1 MKDLRLECISDPV
14 TKLGDTN
21 TQFLFKAYNDLD
33 RVRFTDKQAIVFHLD
48 STDKRSIDGI
58 VSDGGESVSFSS
70 ASLKGLKPD
79 TYKVE
84 MWVTEGDKTDVYPTV
99 GSLELTL
106 NQNLVG
112 DETVTVVSSLKVE
125 DFERRF
131 VEFKQEL
138 IQDVAKLR
146 GPAGKSV
153 YDVWLENGHT
163 GTVTDFL
170 QDMKGIQGN
179 PGDTPVIGEDGNWH
193 IGGVNTELK
202 AIGKDGVGTW
212 DEIQKYID
220 SATKHFLTN
229 EKYEFN
235 SQALVSRVNRNLLET
250 QGNLEQYVQ
259 KQMSTLDS
267 TRQEL
272 TTAITQ
278 ATDANAK
285 ATAMMASRQLIHNKD
300 NHHFTANYGGRI
312 DDQYYSIP
320 LAKNATLILLH
331 VDASGFTYNSSNQ
344 WRVDVGTLTESLR
357 PTLDDVIGS
366 YFPYHN
372 GGFRCSLNLNGHL
385 VIDAT
390 NDFGTNTG
398 CHTSFMYIRKER

>member
-33 RVRFTDKQAIVFHLD
+33 RVHFTDKQSIVFHLD
-48 STDKRSIDGI
+48 SEDKRSIDATI
-58 VSDGGESVSFSS
+58 ADGGESVGFSS

-84 MWVTEGDKTDVYPTV
+84 MWVSEGNKTGIYPTV

-112 DETVTVVSSLKVE
+112 DSTVTVVSSLKVE

-131 VEFKQEL
+131 LEFKQQL

-146 GPAGKSV
+146 GPVGKSV

-193 IGGVNTELK
+193 IGGVNTEQK
-202 AIGKDGVGTW
+202 ALGKDGVGTW

-220 SATKHFLTN
+220 AKTKQFITAD
-229 EKYEFN
+229 KYKFDN
-235 SQALVSRVNRNLLET
+235 DSLVDRITKNLLDTKQEMSD
-250 QGNLEQYVQ
+250 YV
-259 KQMSTLDS
+259 DS
-267 TRQEL
+267 
-272 TTAITQ
+272 
-278 ATDANAK
+278 
-285 ATAMMASRQLIHNKD
+285 MMASLNSAVSDAKD
-300 NHHFTANYGGRI
+300 ANSKASSMLASRTLTDGKANNYFTVNYGGRI
-312 DDQYYSIP
+312 DSYYQSLQIGE
-320 LAKNATLILLH
+320 NVYLINLH
-331 VDASGFTYNSSNQ
+331 VDASGFTYDSSNQ
-344 WRVDVGTLTESLR
+344 WKVDVGTLIPSLR
-357 PTLDDVIGS
+357 PTFDSVVS
-366 YFPYHN
+366 FYRPYHDN
-372 GGFRCSLNLNGHL
+372 GFFCSLNKEGHL
-385 VIDAT
+385 SITT
-390 NDFGTNTG
+390 NKDTNAGFG
-398 CHTSFMYIRKER
+398 CHVNFTYVRKE

>member
-33 RVRFTDKQAIVFHLD
+33 RVHFTDKQSIAFHLD
-48 STDKRSIDGI
+48 SEDKRSIDATI
-58 VSDGGESVSFSS
+58 ADGGESVGFSS

-84 MWVTEGDKTDVYPTV
+84 MWVTEGDRTDIYPTV

-112 DETVTVVSSLKVE
+112 NDTVTVVSSLKVE

-131 VEFKQEL
+131 LEFKQQL

-193 IGGVNTELK
+193 IGGVNTEQK
-202 AIGKDGVGTW
+202 ALGKDGVGTW

-220 SATKHFLTN
+220 AKTKQFITAD
-229 EKYEFN
+229 KYKFDN
-235 SQALVSRVNRNLLET
+235 DSLVDRITKNLLDT
-250 QGNLEQYVQ
+250 
-259 KQMSTLDS
+259 KQEMSDHVDS
-267 TRQEL
+267 
-272 TTAITQ
+272 
-278 ATDANAK
+278 
-285 ATAMMASRQLIHNKD
+285 MMASLNSAISDAKEANSKASSLLASRTLTDGDAN
-300 NHHFTANYGGRI
+300 NHFTANSGGHI
-312 DDQYYSIP
+312 DSWCQSLQIGD
-320 LAKNATLILLH
+320 NATLINLH
-331 VDASGFTYNSSNQ
+331 VDASRFTYNSNNQ
-344 WRVDVGTLTESLR
+344 WTIDVGTLIPSLR
-357 PTLDDVIGS
+357 PTFGNVVS
-366 YFPYHN
+366 FYRPYHDN
-372 GGFRCSLNLNGHL
+372 GFFCSLDKNGHL
-385 VIDAT
+385 TIVTNKDMNADAT
-390 NDFGTNTG
+390 CHVDFT
-398 CHTSFMYIRKER
+398 YVRKE

>member
-14 TKLGDTN
+14 TKLDDTN
-21 TQFLFKAYNDLD
+21 TQFLFKAYVDLN
-33 RVRFTDKQAIVFHLD
+33 RVHFTDKQSIVFHFD
-48 STDKRSIDGI
+48 SEDKRSIDGAI
-58 VSDGGESVSFSS
+58 SDDGESVGFSS

-84 MWVTEGDKTDVYPTV
+84 MWVTEGDKTDIYPTV

-112 DETVTVVSSLKVE
+112 NDTVTVVSSLKVE

-131 VEFKQEL
+131 LEFKQQL
-138 IQDVAKLR
+138 TQDVAKLR

-193 IGGVNTELK
+193 IGGVNTEQK
-202 AIGKDGVGTW
+202 ALGKDGVGTW

-220 SATKHFLTN
+220 AKTKQFLTTD
-229 EKYEFN
+229 KYKFDN
-235 SQALVSRVNRNLLET
+235 DSLVDRITKNLLDTKQEMSD
-250 QGNLEQYVQ
+250 YV
-259 KQMSTLDS
+259 DS
-267 TRQEL
+267 MMVSL
-272 TTAITQ
+272 NSAVSD
-278 ATDANAK
+278 AKDANSK
-285 ATAMMASRQLIHNKD
+285 ASSLLASRMLTENKQ
-300 NHHFTANYGGRI
+300 NHHFSANYGGRI

-331 VDASGFTYNSSNQ
+331 VDVSGFTYDSSNQ
-344 WRVDVGTLTESLR
+344 WKVDVGTLAEYLR
-357 PTLDDVIGS
+357 PTFDNVVS
-366 YFPYHN
+366 FYRPYHDD
-372 GGFRCSLNLNGHL
+372 GFYCSLNKDGHL
-385 VIDAT
+385 VITTDKDMNAVS
-390 NDFGTNTG
+390 G
-398 CHTSFMYIRKER
+398 CHVNFTYVRKG

>member
-1 MKDLRLECISDPV
+1 MKDLRLECISDSV

-33 RVRFTDKQAIVFHLD
+33 RVRFTDKQSIVFHLD
-48 STDKRSIDGI
+48 SADKRSIDGI
-58 VSDGGESVSFSS
+58 VSDGGESVGFSS

-84 MWVTEGDKTDVYPTV
+84 MWVTEGDKTDIYPTV

-112 DETVTVVSSLKVE
+112 DDTVTVVSSLKVD

-131 VEFKQEL
+131 LEFKQQL

-193 IGGVNTELK
+193 IGGVNTEQK
-202 AIGKDGVGTW
+202 ALGKDGVGTW

-220 SATKHFLTN
+220 AKTKQFLTTD
-229 EKYEFN
+229 KYKFDN
-235 SQALVSRVNRNLLET
+235 DSLVDRITKNLLDTKQEMSD
-250 QGNLEQYVQ
+250 YV
-259 KQMSTLDS
+259 DS
-267 TRQEL
+267 MMVSLNSAVSDAKDANSKAAKLL
-272 TTAITQ
+272 TTHQ
-278 ATDANAK
+278 LVENYEKNHFSAN
-285 ATAMMASRQLIHNKD
+285 
-300 NHHFTANYGGRI
+300 FGGKI
-312 DDQYYSIP
+312 DDFYQAIKLSD
-320 LAKNATLILLH
+320 NATLIVLQ
-331 VDASGFTYNSSNQ
+331 VDASGFTYNSSNDYT
-344 WRVDVGTLTESLR
+344 VVVGTLVESLR
-357 PTLDDVIGS
+357 PTFVDVTS
-366 YFPYHN
+366 FYRPYRDN
-372 GGFRCSLNLNGHL
+372 GFWCTLSRNGQL
-385 VIDAT
+385 TIKT
-390 NDFGTNTG
+390 NKDFTANSG
-398 CHTSFMYIRKER
+398 CHVCFTYVRKG

>member
-21 TQFLFKAYNDLD
+21 TSFLFKAYVDLD

-48 STDKRSIDGI
+48 GDDKRSIDGT
-58 VSDGGESVSFSS
+58 VADGGESVDFSS
-70 ASLKGLKPD
+70 ASLIGLKPG

-84 MWVTEGDKTDVYPTV
+84 MWVTEGDKTDIYPTI

-112 DETVTVVSSLKVE
+112 DDTVTVVSSLKVE

-131 VEFKQEL
+131 LEFKQQL

-193 IGGVNTELK
+193 IGDVNTELQ

-220 SATKHFLTN
+220 ARTKQFLTTDKYKFENDSLVDRITKELLDTKQDMSSYVDNMMVSLNSAISDAKDANSKATKL
-229 EKYEFN
+229 
-235 SQALVSRVNRNLLET
+235 
-250 QGNLEQYVQ
+250 
-259 KQMSTLDS
+259 
-267 TRQEL
+267 L
-272 TTAITQ
+272 TTH
-278 ATDANAK
+278 
-285 ATAMMASRQLIHNKD
+285 QLTENYDK
-300 NHHFTANYGGRI
+300 NHFSVNFGGKI
-312 DDQYYSIP
+312 DDSYQAIKLSD
-320 LAKNATLILLH
+320 NATLISLQ
-331 VDASGFTYNSSNQ
+331 VDASGFTYNSSND
-344 WRVDVGTLTESLR
+344 WKVDVGTLIESLR
-357 PTLDDVIGS
+357 PTFVDIVGF
-366 YFPYHN
+366 YRPYRDN
-372 GGFRCSLNLNGHL
+372 SFWCTLQKNGHL
-385 VIDAT
+385 IIQT
-390 NDFGTNTG
+390 NKDFTPNSG
-398 CHTSFMYIRKER
+398 CHVNFTYIRKEG

>member
-14 TKLGDTN
+14 TKLDDTN
-21 TQFLFKAYNDLD
+21 TQFLFKAYVDLN
-33 RVRFTDKQAIVFHLD
+33 RVHFTDKQSIVFHFD
-48 STDKRSIDGI
+48 SEDKRSIDGVI
-58 VSDGGESVSFSS
+58 SDDGESVGFSS

-84 MWVTEGDKTDVYPTV
+84 MWVTEGDKTDIYPTV

-112 DETVTVVSSLKVE
+112 DDTVTVVSSLKVE

-131 VEFKQEL
+131 LEFKQQL
-138 IQDVAKLR
+138 TQDVAKLR

-193 IGGVNTELK
+193 IGGVNTEQK
-202 AIGKDGVGTW
+202 ALGKDGVGTW

-220 SATKHFLTN
+220 AKTKQFLTTD
-229 EKYEFN
+229 KYKFDN
-235 SQALVSRVNRNLLET
+235 DSLVDRITKNLLDTKQEMSD
-250 QGNLEQYVQ
+250 YV
-259 KQMSTLDS
+259 DS
-267 TRQEL
+267 MMVSL
-272 TTAITQ
+272 NSAVSD
-278 ATDANAK
+278 AKDANSK
-285 ATAMMASRQLIHNKD
+285 ASSLLASRMLTENKQ
-300 NHHFTANYGGRI
+300 NHHFSANYGGRI

-331 VDASGFTYNSSNQ
+331 VDVSGFTYDSSNQ
-344 WRVDVGTLTESLR
+344 WKVDVGTLAEYLR
-357 PTLDDVIGS
+357 PTFDNVVGF
-366 YFPYHN
+366 YRPYHDD
-372 GGFRCSLNLNGHL
+372 GFYCSLNKDGHL
-385 VIDAT
+385 VITTDKDMNAVS
-390 NDFGTNTG
+390 G
-398 CHTSFMYIRKER
+398 CHVNFMYIRKG

>member
-21 TQFLFKAYNDLD
+21 TQFLFKAYVDLD
-33 RVRFTDKQAIVFHLD
+33 RVRFTDKQSIVFHLD
-48 STDKRSIDGI
+48 SADKRSIDG
-58 VSDGGESVSFSS
+58 VVADGGESVGFSS

-84 MWVTEGDKTDVYPTV
+84 MWVTEGDKTNVYPTV

-112 DETVTVVSSLKVE
+112 DDTVTVVSSLKVE

-131 VEFKQEL
+131 LEFKQQL
-138 IQDVAKLR
+138 TQDVAKLR

-193 IGGVNTELK
+193 IGDTNTELK

-220 SATKHFLTN
+220 AKTKQFLTTDQYQFDNKALTSNVNKTMLDTQDSIRQYVTGKMQSLDATK
-229 EKYEFN
+229 
-235 SQALVSRVNRNLLET
+235 
-250 QGNLEQYVQ
+250 
-259 KQMSTLDS
+259 
-267 TRQEL
+267 QEL
-272 TTAITQ
+272 EAAVTQ
-278 ATDANAK
+278 ATDANNK
-285 ATAMMASRQLIHNKD
+285 ATSMLTSRSLIDHKGNS
-300 NHHFTANYGGRI
+300 HFTINFGGHI
-312 DDQYYSIP
+312 TDWYQKLQIGE
-320 LAKNATLILLH
+320 NAWLINLH
-331 VDASGFTYNSSNQ
+331 VDAWGFVYNSSNQ
-344 WRVDVGTLTESLR
+344 WKVDVGTVVDYLR
-357 PTLDDVIGS
+357 PTFDNAVGYYYPL
-366 YFPYHN
+366 HN
-372 GGFRCSLNLNGHL
+372 AGFFCTINQDGHL
-385 VIDAT
+385 VIV
-390 NDFGTNTG
+390 TNTDFAADAG
-398 CHTSFMYIRKER
+398 CHVNFTYIRKE

>member
-33 RVRFTDKQAIVFHLD
+33 RVHFTDQQSIVFHFD
-48 STDKRSIDGI
+48 SEDKRSIDGVI
-58 VSDGGESVSFSS
+58 SDGGESVGFSS

-84 MWVTEGDKTDVYPTV
+84 MWVSEGDKTDIYPTV
-99 GSLELTL
+99 GSLELTI

-112 DETVTVVSSLKVE
+112 DNTVTVVSSLKVE

-131 VEFKQEL
+131 LEFKQQL

-193 IGGVNTELK
+193 ISGVNTEQK
-202 AIGKDGVGTW
+202 ALGKDGVGSW

-229 EKYEFN
+229 EKYEFDN
-235 SQALVSRVNRNLLET
+235 QALISQVNRNLLET
-250 QGNLEQYVQ
+250 QGNLEQYV
-259 KQMSTLDS
+259 KNQMSTLDS

-272 TTAITQ
+272 IAAVTQ
-278 ATDANAK
+278 ATDANSK
-285 ATAMMASRQLIHNKD
+285 ATAMMASRQLIYNKD
-300 NHHFTANYGGRI
+300 NHHFTVNYGGRI
-312 DDQYYSIP
+312 DDSYYSFR
-320 LAKNATLILLH
+320 LADNATLIVLH

-344 WRVDVGTLTESLR
+344 WKVEVGTLIEPLR
-357 PTLDDVIGS
+357 PTLDDVVS
-366 YFPYHN
+366 FYRPFHDN
-372 GGFRCSLNLNGHL
+372 GFYCSLNKDGHL
-385 VIDAT
+385 VIITDK
-390 NDFGTNTG
+390 DMGVDGG
-398 CHTSFMYIRKER
+398 CHVTFMYIRKEG

>member
-48 STDKRSIDGI
+48 SADKRSIDGI
-58 VSDGGESVSFSS
+58 VADGGQSVGFSS

-84 MWVTEGDKTDVYPTV
+84 LWVTKGDKTEIYPTV

-106 NQNLVG
+106 NQNVVG
-112 DETVTVVSSLKVE
+112 NDTVTVVSSLKVE

-131 VEFKQEL
+131 LEFKQQL

-193 IGGVNTELK
+193 IGGVNTEQQ

-220 SATKHFLTN
+220 AKTKQFLTTD
-229 EKYEFN
+229 KYKFDN
-235 SQALVSRVNRNLLET
+235 DALVSRITNQMLT
-250 QGNLEQYVQ
+250 TEQSMSSYVDN
-259 KQMSTLDS
+259 MMARLDS
-267 TRQEL
+267 AVRD
-272 TTAITQ
+272 AK
-278 ATDANAK
+278 DANTK
-285 ATAMMASRQLIHNKD
+285 ASSLLASRTLTGGKAN
-300 NHHFTANYGGRI
+300 NCFAVNYGGRI
-312 DDQYYSIP
+312 DSWYQSLQIGENVY
-320 LAKNATLILLH
+320 LINLH
-331 VDASGFTYNSSNQ
+331 VSASGFTYDSSNQ
-344 WRVDVGTLTESLR
+344 WKVDVGTLISSLR
-357 PTLDDVIGS
+357 PTFDNVVS
-366 YFPYHN
+366 FYRPYHDN
-372 GGFRCSLNLNGHL
+372 GFFCSLNKDGHL
-385 VIDAT
+385 SITTDKDMNA
-390 NDFGTNTG
+390 GSG
-398 CHTSFMYIRKER
+398 CHVNFTYVRKG

>member
-1 MKDLRLECISDPV
+1 LECISDPV
-14 TKLGDTN
+14 TKLDDTN
-21 TQFLFKAYNDLD
+21 TQFLFKAYVDLN
-33 RVRFTDKQAIVFHLD
+33 RVHFTDKQSIVFHFD
-48 STDKRSIDGI
+48 SEDKRSIDGAI
-58 VSDGGESVSFSS
+58 SDDGESVGFSS

-84 MWVTEGDKTDVYPTV
+84 MWVTEGDKTDIYPTV

-112 DETVTVVSSLKVE
+112 NDTVTVVSSLKVE

-131 VEFKQEL
+131 LEFKQQL
-138 IQDVAKLR
+138 TQDVAKLR

-193 IGGVNTELK
+193 IGGVNTEQK
-202 AIGKDGVGTW
+202 ALGKDGVGTW

-220 SATKHFLTN
+220 AKTKQFLTTD
-229 EKYEFN
+229 KYKFDN
-235 SQALVSRVNRNLLET
+235 DSLVDRITKNLLDTKQEMSD
-250 QGNLEQYVQ
+250 YV
-259 KQMSTLDS
+259 DS
-267 TRQEL
+267 MMVSL
-272 TTAITQ
+272 NSAVSD
-278 ATDANAK
+278 AKDANSK
-285 ATAMMASRQLIHNKD
+285 ASSLLASRMLTENKQ
-300 NHHFTANYGGRI
+300 NHHFSANYGGRI

-331 VDASGFTYNSSNQ
+331 VDVSGFTYDSSNQ
-344 WRVDVGTLTESLR
+344 WKVDVGTLAEYLR
-357 PTLDDVIGS
+357 PTFDNVVS
-366 YFPYHN
+366 FYRPYHDD
-372 GGFRCSLNLNGHL
+372 GFYCSLNKDGHL
-385 VIDAT
+385 VITTDKDMNAVS
-390 NDFGTNTG
+390 G
-398 CHTSFMYIRKER
+398 CHVNFTYVRKG

>member
-33 RVRFTDKQAIVFHLD
+33 RVHFTDKQSIVFHLD
-48 STDKRSIDGI
+48 SEDKRSIDATI
-58 VSDGGESVSFSS
+58 TDGGESVGFSS

-84 MWVTEGDKTDVYPTV
+84 MWVTEGDRTDIYPTV

-112 DETVTVVSSLKVE
+112 NDTVTVVSSLKVE

-131 VEFKQEL
+131 LEFKQQL

-193 IGGVNTELK
+193 IGGVNTEQK
-202 AIGKDGVGTW
+202 ALGKDGVGTW

-220 SATKHFLTN
+220 AKTKQFITAD
-229 EKYEFN
+229 KYKFDN
-235 SQALVSRVNRNLLET
+235 DSLVDRITKNLLDT
-250 QGNLEQYVQ
+250 
-259 KQMSTLDS
+259 KQEMSDHVDS
-267 TRQEL
+267 
-272 TTAITQ
+272 
-278 ATDANAK
+278 
-285 ATAMMASRQLIHNKD
+285 MMASLNSAISDAKEANSKASSLLASRTLTDGDAN
-300 NHHFTANYGGRI
+300 NHFTVNSSGHIESWYQSLQIG
-312 DDQYYSIP
+312 D
-320 LAKNATLILLH
+320 NATLINLH
-331 VDASGFTYNSSNQ
+331 VDVSGFTYNSNNQ
-344 WRVDVGTLTESLR
+344 WTIDVGTLIPSLR
-357 PTLDDVIGS
+357 PTFDNVVS
-366 YFPYHN
+366 FYRPYHDN
-372 GGFRCSLNLNGHL
+372 GFFCVLSPNGHL
-385 VIDAT
+385 SIITNKDMNAGAT
-390 NDFGTNTG
+390 
-398 CHTSFMYIRKER
+398 CHVGFTYVRKG

>member
-21 TQFLFKAYNDLD
+21 TQFLFKAYSDLD
-33 RVRFTDKQAIVFHLD
+33 RVHFTDKQSIVFRFD
-48 STDKRSIDGI
+48 SEDKRSIDGVI
-58 VSDGGESVSFSS
+58 SDDGESVGFSS

-84 MWVTEGDKTDVYPTV
+84 MWVTEGDKTDIYPTV

-112 DETVTVVSSLKVE
+112 DDTVTVVSSLKVE

-131 VEFKQEL
+131 LEFKQQL
-138 IQDVAKLR
+138 TQDVAKLR

-193 IGGVNTELK
+193 IGGVNTEQK
-202 AIGKDGVGTW
+202 ALGKDGVGTW

-220 SATKHFLTN
+220 AKTKQFLTTD
-229 EKYEFN
+229 KYKFDN
-235 SQALVSRVNRNLLET
+235 DSLVDRITKNLLDTKQEMSD
-250 QGNLEQYVQ
+250 YV
-259 KQMSTLDS
+259 DS
-267 TRQEL
+267 MMVSL
-272 TTAITQ
+272 NSAVSD
-278 ATDANAK
+278 AKDANSK
-285 ATAMMASRQLIHNKD
+285 ASSLLASRMLTENKQ
-300 NHHFTANYGGRI
+300 NHHFSANYGGRI

-331 VDASGFTYNSSNQ
+331 VDVSGFTYDSSNQ
-344 WRVDVGTLTESLR
+344 WKVDVGTLAEYLR
-357 PTLDDVIGS
+357 PTFDDVVS
-366 YFPYHN
+366 FYRPYHDN
-372 GGFRCSLNLNGHL
+372 GFYCSLNKDGHL
-385 VIDAT
+385 VITTDKDLNAVS
-390 NDFGTNTG
+390 G
-398 CHTSFMYIRKER
+398 CHVNFTYVRKG